1 VPRTFLELQQCWQQH
16 RCRPFD
22 EFGNPEG
29 HASTNYAAWQRT
41 PASELRPL
49 PCLRSNR
56 YEPYLVLPVASTT
69 PLYEEVFQGYGKNK
83 IQHTVHLFAAGFS
96 LSVLSRGFLVH
107 FPHGASTARMVW
119 DVPGVAPPAG
129 AAGAAGAGA
138 STSGDSPL
146 AIDSSNADE
155 DPFADNTKLRTVAVM
170 RARAVPSQRAS
181 NNALYLRFLDW
192 LTASYG
198 GHYGGADELTREQTP
213 DTGSGTSDSAFDASS
228 SSSSGGASGSSTSSG
243 DRSSRIESTEQQD
256 GVSVA
261 NHRKPLRVM
270 HICGDTKEHMTWTE
284 RDRLMKQQKAK
295 LAKEM
300 RESAAGFALA

>member
-1 VPRTFLELQQCWQQH
+1 MPRNFLELQACWREH

-41 PASELRPL
+41 PGSELRRL

-56 YEPYLVLPVASTT
+56 YEPYLVLPMAPTT
-69 PLYEEVFQGYGKNK
+69 PLYAEVFQGYGKNK

-107 FPHGASTARMVW
+107 FPHGASTARMIW
-119 DVPGVAPPAG
+119 DVPGVAAPPVPPAPPSG
-129 AAGAAGAGA
+129 GDPAGAGA
-138 STSGDSPL
+138 ALPIGYS
-146 AIDSSNADE
+146 SSNAAADE
-155 DPFADNTKLRTVAVM
+155 EPFAGRNRHKVAVA
-170 RARAVPSQRAS
+170 RAKAVPSQRAS

-192 LTASYG
+192 LTVSYG

-213 DTGSGTSDSAFDASS
+213 DTGSSS
-228 SSSSGGASGSSTSSG
+228 SSSGSSTSSG
-243 DRSSRIESTEQQD
+243 RTSSGDSSSDSISSGNEVLERGET
-256 GVSVA
+256 GNVA
-261 NHRKPLRVM
+261 SPQKPLRVM
-270 HICGDTKEHMTWTE
+270 HICGDTQQHLTWTE
-284 RDRLMKQQKAK
+284 RDRMMKQQKAK

-300 RESAAGFALA
+300 RERAAGFVLS